1 MIAALKQLY
10 ERHSNDLAK
19 LKKTYEQHAEECAQ
33 VAELTVDP
41 GRREV
46 YLNLAREWT
55 EAAAAL
61 QSQTYEVRDD
71 AGEVLGWVSGPN
83 DNGMWVYKVPGCHP
97 GVALTE
103 AAAERACRQFYYL
116 TR

>member
-1 MIAALKQLY
+1 MPLAPWLALGGRDCPRACDDSGT
-10 ERHSNDLAK
+10 EAVVRHSNDLAK

-33 VAELTVDP
+33 VAELTVDL

-61 QSQTYEVRDD
+61 QTQT
-71 AGEVLGWVSGPN
+71 
-83 DNGMWVYKVPGCHP
+83 
-97 GVALTE
+97 
-103 AAAERACRQFYYL
+103 Q
-116 TR
+116 

>member
-1 MIAALKQLY
+1 MKASQDHATCALAGIRCARVRREIVQEPMMITALKQLY

-55 EAAAAL
+55 EAATAL
-61 QSQTYEVRDD
+61 QAQT
-71 AGEVLGWVSGPN
+71 
-83 DNGMWVYKVPGCHP
+83 
-97 GVALTE
+97 
-103 AAAERACRQFYYL
+103 Q
-116 TR
+116 

>member
-1 MIAALKQLY
+1 MPLAPWLALGARKIVQEPTMIAALMQLY

-19 LKKTYEQHAEECAQ
+19 LKKTYEQHAAECAQ

-61 QSQTYEVRDD
+61 QAQT
-71 AGEVLGWVSGPN
+71 
-83 DNGMWVYKVPGCHP
+83 
-97 GVALTE
+97 
-103 AAAERACRQFYYL
+103 Q
-116 TR
+116 

>member
-1 MIAALKQLY
+1 MITALKQLY

-19 LKKTYEQHAEECAQ
+19 LKKTYEARECAQ

-46 YLNLAREWT
+46 YINLAREWT

-61 QSQTYEVRDD
+61 QAHTQ
-71 AGEVLGWVSGPN
+71 
-83 DNGMWVYKVPGCHP
+83 
-97 GVALTE
+97 
-103 AAAERACRQFYYL
+103 
-116 TR
+116 

>member
-1 MIAALKQLY
+1 MPLAPWLALGAARVQRETVQEPTMITALKQLY

-19 LKKTYEQHAEECAQ
+19 LKETYEQHARECAQ

-46 YLNLAREWT
+46 YLDLAREWT

-61 QSQTYEVRDD
+61 QAQT
-71 AGEVLGWVSGPN
+71 
-83 DNGMWVYKVPGCHP
+83 
-97 GVALTE
+97 
-103 AAAERACRQFYYL
+103 Q
-116 TR
+116 